1 MEATSSISS
10 SSVIEASLRSLDSPI
25 SSPLDSSSLAFDQTT
40 TALCLS
46 PSPAIPSALLEL
58 DDEMVHLL
66 NIYRSGLSAW
76 MDIFDFENT
85 YQREVSRRA
94 MYSNLLLKCICS
106 FTAKHL
112 SLLAS
117 GEVWQPIAARYYGD
131 VRNSACTSL
140 VTEHAVH
147 WKLPCKSF

>member
-1 MEATSSISS
+1 MEVDSSISS
-10 SSVIEASLRSLDSPI
+10 SSVIEASLRSLGSPI
-25 SSPLDSSSLAFDQTT
+25 SSPLDSSSLASNHT
-40 TALCLS
+40 TAASSLS

-58 DDEMVHLL
+58 NDEMVHLF

-94 MYSNLLLKCICS
+94 MYSELLLKCICS

-117 GEVWQPIAARYYGD
+117 GEVWRPIAARYYGD

-140 VTEHAVH
+140 MTEHAVH
-147 WKLPCKSF
+147 WELPCKSF

>member
-1 MEATSSISS
+1 MEATSSTSS
-10 SSVIEASLRSLDSPI
+10 SSVIEASLRSLGSPI
-25 SSPLDSSSLAFDQTT
+25 SSPLDSSSLAFNQTT
-40 TALCLS
+40 TALSLS

-58 DDEMVHLL
+58 NDEMVHLL

-94 MYSNLLLKCICS
+94 MYSELLLKCICS

-131 VRNSACTSL
+131 VCNSACTL
-140 VTEHAVH
+140 PVTEHAVH
-147 WKLPCKSF
+147 RKLPCKSF